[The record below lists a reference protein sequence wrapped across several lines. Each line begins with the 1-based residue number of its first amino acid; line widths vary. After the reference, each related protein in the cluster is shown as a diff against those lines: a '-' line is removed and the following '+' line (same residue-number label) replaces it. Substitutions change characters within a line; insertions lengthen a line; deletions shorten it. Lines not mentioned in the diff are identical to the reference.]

1 MLSNTL
7 SQIFFYCRRFDHI
20 LVSGQATENWKVGAD
35 EDQLQVLEN
44 TKQERKGGLQYQ
56 DILREKIM
64 FVFYS
69 D

>member
-1 MLSNTL
+1 MV
-7 SQIFFYCRRFDHI
+7 SQIIYFCGKFDHI
-20 LVSGQATENWKVGAD
+20 LVTGQATENWKVGAD

-64 FVFYS
+64 FVLSS